1 MNKHKY
7 EVILEDIKPDMPQGT
22 LKVICHPENLKVET
36 LRKLLRDKDIGKNI
50 DVTLVNEVDA

>member
-36 LRKLLRDKDIGKNI
+36 LRKLLRDKDIGK
-50 DVTLVNEVDA
+50 T